1 MEIKEKLVC
10 AAKNANNYKNAS
22 SSDIFGLKNGI
33 YYFWVQKSSVS
44 KKAYYNQSFLEKL
57 SSTSPKSTYVTE
69 TSYKISS
76 LNFGESEITEQEYNE
91 LLDVYNKLKDKKDKE
106 NIKKLE
112 ELCK

>member
-10 AAKNANNYKNAS
+10 AAKNAKDVVDADS
-22 SSDIFGLKNGI
+22 TGELLVFKNGE
-33 YYFWVQKSSVS
+33 YSFWLR
-44 KKAYYNQSFLEKL
+44 KKIIQQVAFDKLSFLGIPRYK
-57 SSTSPKSTYVTE
+57 YITE
-69 TSYKISS
+69 TFYKICSPT
-76 LNFGESEITEQEYNE
+76 FGEEQITEQEYNE

>member
-1 MEIKEKLVC
+1 MDFGCAKKITQKVVFDKL
-10 AAKNANNYKNAS
+10 
-22 SSDIFGLKNGI
+22 
-33 YYFWVQKSSVS
+33 
-44 KKAYYNQSFLEKL
+44 SFLAI
-57 SSTSPKSTYVTE
+57 PKFTYVTE

-76 LNFGESEITEQEYNE
+76 PTFGEVEITEQEYNE